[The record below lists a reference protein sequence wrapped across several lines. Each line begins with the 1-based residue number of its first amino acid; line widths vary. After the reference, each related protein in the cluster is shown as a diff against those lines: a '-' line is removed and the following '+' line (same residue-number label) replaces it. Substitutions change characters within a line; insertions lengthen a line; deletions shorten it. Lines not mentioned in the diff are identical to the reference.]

1 MTLLSLSIPQSLQ
14 AALGIILITD
24 LGLLATERQRSAIR
38 LLALQGFILGI
49 LPLLGDIAPL
59 SIHLI
64 GITLLFLLIK
74 ALALPH
80 LLQRSHAN
88 LPQSAPLAPYLG
100 YSRCVLTGCLGCA
113 FSLYLATRLPV
124 PANPFF
130 LVFFAPAITTVLTG
144 LLIIVTRRK
153 ILTQVMGYLVLENGI
168 YLLGV
173 PLSQNNTAWLELSVL
188 LDVCV
193 GIFIMVIA
201 IKHLNRAF
209 DSIDVDRIASLRD

>member
-1 MTLLSLSIPQSLQ
+1 MPLLEVDIPQTLQ
-14 AALGIILITD
+14 AALGVIIITD
-24 LGLLATERQRSAIR
+24 LCLLATERQRQAIR
-38 LLALQGFILGI
+38 FLALQGLMLGI

-59 SIHLI
+59 TWHLLVLTI
-64 GITLLFLLIK
+64 AFLLIK
-74 ALALPH
+74 AVALPY

-88 LPQSAPLAPYLG
+88 LPQSPPLTPYLG

-113 FSLYLATRLPV
+113 FSLWLAVRLPI
-124 PANPFF
+124 PANPLF

-173 PLSQNNTAWLELSVL
+173 PLARHDAAWLELSVL
-188 LDVCV
+188 LDVFV
-193 GIFIMVIA
+193 GVFIMVIA

-209 DSIDVDRIASLRD
+209 DSIDVNRIASLRD

>member
-1 MTLLSLSIPQSLQ
+1 MPLLEIAIPQTLQ
-14 AALGIILITD
+14 AALGIIIITD
-24 LGLLATERQRSAIR
+24 LCLLAAERQRQCIR
-38 LLALQGFILGI
+38 LLCVQGLMLGI

-59 SIHLI
+59 SWSLL
-64 GITLLFLLIK
+64 GITFVFLTIK
-74 ALALPH
+74 AVALPY

-88 LPQSAPLAPYLG
+88 LPQSAPLPPYLG
-100 YSRCVLTGCLGCA
+100 YSRCVLVGCLGCG
-113 FSLYLATRLPV
+113 FSLWLAIRLPI
-124 PANPFF
+124 PPNPLF

-153 ILTQVMGYLVLENGI
+153 ILTQVMGYLALENGI

-173 PLSQNNTAWLELSVL
+173 PLARHDANWLELSVL
-188 LDVCV
+188 LDVFV
-193 GIFIMVIA
+193 GIFIMVVA